1 MKKQYLV
8 LVIVFIF
15 SLQLFAQE
23 QRLVSADP
31 LNLIVR
37 NTSETYNSAKKNVGG
52 IQYEDFSAVSK
63 ILMMEKDAPA
73 LPVFSKSL
81 QLPNSGKVALE
92 ISYDSFEEFDA
103 IEILPSK
110 GSLKRNIDPNSIPFV
125 MGATYQQ
132 DAFFPGNLA
141 QLGKSFVFR
150 NTRGIT
156 VSFYPYQYNPVTKK
170 MRVYKNIT
178 AQIVTNSSEV
188 GMNER
193 TSSTQ
198 ENTSVFN
205 SLYSN
210 LYLNSVNNVAYNPIE
225 DEGEML
231 IIAPT
236 TGYTSVLQNFIN
248 WKSEKGIRTTLAT
261 LAQTGSTPEAIKTYI
276 QNYYATHPNLV
287 YIQLVGDHENV
298 PTHSYGITGA
308 QEQLWSDSY
317 YGMLEGDDYF
327 PELIVGRFSGSVVDV
342 QTMVQRTIEYET
354 SPLAGDWMKK
364 AIGIGSNEG
373 DGYGDDGEPDWQHLR
388 NIGTKLTTFGY
399 NTIHEFY
406 EGTHGGNDL
415 PNNPTSQMISAAINQ
430 GSGLLNYTGHGWTEG
445 VSTGDY
451 TNSDVQTLTNSGK
464 YPFMISVA
472 CNNGTFAGSTS
483 LCEAFTR
490 VKYNGT
496 PAGAIASCGS
506 SILMAWAEPMQTQ
519 DEMTELIIRS
529 DVQNIKSTLGG
540 LFYNGQISML
550 ETYNQSN
557 TSEEVMQT
565 WVFFG
570 DPSTVFRS
578 QVPNSITG
586 NHEESISISGGN
598 LEIIS
603 NTNGAFVS
611 ITQNN
616 VTIGTGQIVNNLAT
630 IQVPTLS
637 STDVLKVTISKENT
651 IPYRGEVAVNALGLT
666 EFEKQLVVYPNPAS
680 DVLYISN
687 SGISIADA
695 TIQIF
700 DMNGRIIFKESNV
713 NVFTN
718 YSIPV
723 ATLASGLYLID
734 INDGSNRKVQK
745 IEIR

>member
-1 MKKQYLV
+1 MKKIYASFFG
-8 LVIVFIF
+8 VFVF
-15 SLQLFAQE
+15 SLQMFAQE
-23 QRLVSADP
+23 QRLLSTNP
-31 LNLIVR
+31 SNLIVE
-37 NTSETYNSAKKNVGG
+37 NTSATYISFKKNVNG
-52 IQYEDFSAVSK
+52 IQYEDFSPVSK

-73 LPVFSKSL
+73 LPVFSKSV
-81 QLPNSGKVALE
+81 QLPNTGKVS
-92 ISYDSFEEFDA
+92 IQVSYDSFEEFDA
-103 IEILPSK
+103 LEVLPSK
-110 GSLKRNIDPNSIPFV
+110 GSLKRNIDPNSIPYQ
-125 MGATYQQ
+125 MGDAYEQN
-132 DAFFPGNLA
+132 AFFPGNLA
-141 QLGKSFVFR
+141 QLGKTFVFR
-150 NTRGIT
+150 NTRGTTI
-156 VSFYPYQYNPVTKK
+156 SFYPYQYNPVTKK

-178 AQIVTNSSEV
+178 AQVVTNLNEV
-188 GMNER
+188 GSNER
-193 TSSTQ
+193 SSSTQ
-198 ENTSVFN
+198 EQTSVFN
-205 SLYSN
+205 LLYKN
-210 LYLNSVNNVAYNPIE
+210 LYLNSVAYNPIQ

-236 TGYTSVLQNFIN
+236 SGYSSTLQNFIN
-248 WKSEKGIRTTLAT
+248 WKSEKGIRTTLVT
-261 LAQTGSTPEAIKTYI
+261 LAQTGSTPQSIKTFI
-276 QNYYATHPNLV
+276 QNYYTTHPNLV

-298 PTHSYGITGA
+298 PTHTYGLTGA
-308 QEQLWSDSY
+308 NEQLWSDSY
-317 YGMLEGDDYF
+317 FGQLEGNDYF
-327 PELIVGRFSGSVVDV
+327 PELIVGRFSGSVIEV

-354 SPLAGDWMKK
+354 SPLTGDWMKK

-399 NTIHEFY
+399 STIYEFY

-415 PNNPTSQMISAAINQ
+415 PNNPTSAMISAAINQ

-451 TNSDVQTLTNSGK
+451 TISSVNALTNSGK
-464 YPFMISVA
+464 YPFVISVA

-490 VKYNGT
+490 VKYSGT

-519 DEMTELIIRS
+519 DEMTELIVRS
-529 DVQNIKSTLGG
+529 DLQNIKSTLGG

-550 ETYNQSN
+550 ETYNQSP
-557 TSEEVMQT
+557 TAEEVMQT

-570 DPSTVFRS
+570 DASTVFRS
-578 QVPNSITG
+578 QVPSSITG

-598 LEIIS
+598 LEILS

-616 VTIGTGQIVNNLAT
+616 ISIATSEIVNGLAT
-630 IQVPTLS
+630 VVIPTIS

-666 EFEKQLVVYPNPAS
+666 EFENQLVVYPNPAS
-680 DVLYISN
+680 ELLYISN
-687 SGISIADA
+687 SGNSISDA
-695 TIQIF
+695 TVQIF
-700 DMNGRIIFKESNV
+700 DMNGRVIFSEKNV
-713 NVFTN
+713 DVFSN

-723 ATLASGLYLID
+723 SSFATGLYIID
-734 INDGSNRKVQK
+734 INDGTNRKVQK

>member
-1 MKKQYLV
+1 MKKQYTLLFV
-8 LVIVFIF
+8 VFIF

-31 LNLIVR
+31 LNLIVS
-37 NTSETYNSAKKNVGG
+37 NTSETYISAKKNVGG
-52 IQYEDFSAVSK
+52 IQYEDFSTVSK

-81 QLPNSGKVALE
+81 QLPNSGKVAIE
-92 ISYDSFEEFDA
+92 VSYDSFEEFDA
-103 IEILPSK
+103 IEVLPSK
-110 GSLKRNIDPNSIPFV
+110 GSLKRNIDPNSIPFE
-125 MGATYQQ
+125 MGNSYQQ
-132 DAFFPGNLA
+132 NAFFPGNLA

-150 NTRGIT
+150 NTRGTT

-170 MRVYKNIT
+170 LRVYKNIT
-178 AQIVTNSSEV
+178 VQVITNPSETGV
-188 GMNER
+188 NER
-193 TSSTQ
+193 SSSAQ
-198 ENTSVFN
+198 ENTSIFK
-205 SLYSN
+205 SLYRN
-210 LYLNSVNNVAYNPIE
+210 LYLNSVAYNPIQE
-225 DEGEML
+225 EGEML

-236 TGYTSVLQNFIN
+236 TGYSAALQNFIN
-248 WKSEKGIRTTLAT
+248 WKSEKGIRTTLVT
-261 LAQTGSTPEAIKTYI
+261 LAVTGATSESIKTYI
-276 QNYYATHPNLV
+276 QNYYTTHPNLV

-317 YGMLEGDDYF
+317 YGQLEGDDYF

-354 SPLAGDWMKK
+354 SPIAGDWMKK

-406 EGTHGGNDL
+406 EGTHGVNDL
-415 PNNPTSQMISAAINQ
+415 PNNPTSEMISTAINQ

-451 TNSDVQTLTNSGK
+451 TNSDVNGLTNSGK
-464 YPFMISVA
+464 YPFVISVA
-472 CNNGTFAGSTS
+472 CNNGTFVGSTS
-483 LCEAFTR
+483 LCEVFTR
-490 VKYNGT
+490 VKYSGT

-519 DEMTELIIRS
+519 DEMTELIVRS
-529 DVQNIKSTLGG
+529 DLQNIKSTLGG

-550 ETYNQSN
+550 ETYSQSI
-557 TSEEVMQT
+557 TAEEVMQT

-570 DPSTVFRS
+570 DPSTAFRS
-578 QVPNSITG
+578 QVPISITG
-586 NHEESISISGGN
+586 NHEEAISISGGN
-598 LEIIS
+598 LQILS
-603 NTNGAFVS
+603 NTNDAFVC

-616 VTIGTGQIVNNLAT
+616 IQIATTQIVNGLAT
-630 IQVPTLS
+630 IGIPALS
-637 STDVLKVTISKENT
+637 TTDVLKVTISKDNT

-687 SGISIADA
+687 AGNSITDA
-695 TIQIF
+695 TVQIF
-700 DMNGRIIFKESNV
+700 DMNGRLIFAESKV
-713 NVFTN
+713 DLFSN
-718 YSIPV
+718 YAIPV
-723 ATLASGLYLID
+723 ATFASGLYVID
-734 INDGSNRKVQK
+734 INDGINRKVQK